1 MDAVTHSSGDE
12 APDRAYRGTMTGPL
26 ATIAVPLLVAV
37 VLRVALAV
45 LVGELDEWRSYR
57 ALARL
62 ARRLRHRRAPSA
74 DERAPR
80 RPIEAVGSDLRRLNA
95 SFHRDDMRFAK
106 YEGCRQAYDGVLAEA
121 ADMAGL
127 AHLMAVLPPGCE
139 LDRER
144 QRVEMLLQHHGLLPP
159 PYAA

>member
-1 MDAVTHSSGDE
+1 
-12 APDRAYRGTMTGPL
+12 MTGPL
-26 ATIAVPLLVAV
+26 ATIAVLLLAAV

-45 LVGELDEWRSYR
+45 LVGELDEWRTYR

-62 ARRLRHRRAPSA
+62 ARRLRRTPVA
-74 DERAPR
+74 DEPAAR
-80 RPIEAVGSDLRRLNA
+80 RPIEEVGADLRRLNA
-95 SFHRDDMRFAK
+95 SFHRGDMRFAK

-127 AHLMAVLPPGCE
+127 AHLMEVLPPGPE

>member
-1 MDAVTHSSGDE
+1 
-12 APDRAYRGTMTGPL
+12 MTGLL
-26 ATIAVPLLVAV
+26 ATIAVLLLVAV

-45 LVGELDEWRSYR
+45 LVGELDEWRTYR

-62 ARRLRHRRAPSA
+62 ARLARRLRRRRTPVAGEPA
-74 DERAPR
+74 AR
-80 RPIEAVGSDLRRLNA
+80 RPIEEVGADLRRLNA

-127 AHLMAVLPPGCE
+127 SHLMQVLPPGRE
-139 LDRER
+139 LDHER

>member
-1 MDAVTHSSGDE
+1 M
-12 APDRAYRGTMTGPL
+12 RGPL
-26 ATIAVPLLVAV
+26 ATIAVLLLLAAV
-37 VLRVALAV
+37 VRVALAV
-45 LVGELDEWRSYR
+45 LVGELDEWRTYR
-57 ALARL
+57 ALTRL
-62 ARRLRHRRAPSA
+62 ARRLRRTPVAEEPA
-74 DERAPR
+74 TR
-80 RPIEAVGSDLRRLNA
+80 RPIEQVGADLRRLNA

-127 AHLMAVLPPGCE
+127 AHLMEVLPPGCE

-144 QRVEMLLQHHGLLPP
+144 QRIEMLLQRHGLLPP

>member
-1 MDAVTHSSGDE
+1 M
-12 APDRAYRGTMTGPL
+12 RGWLQIFG
-26 ATIAVPLLVAV
+26 
-37 VLRVALAV
+37 AV
-45 LVGELDEWRSYR
+45 LFLHALLTFGMAALFGELDQSRTWRLATR
-57 ALARL
+57 LLARV
-62 ARRLRHRRAPSA
+62 RRPRAVVVPL
-74 DERAPR
+74 R
-80 RPIEAVGSDLRRLNA
+80 RPIEDVSADLRRLRA
-95 SFHRDDMRFAK
+95 SFRRDGLRFAK

-127 AHLMAVLPPGCE
+127 AHLMEVLPPGSE

>member
-1 MDAVTHSSGDE
+1 M
-12 APDRAYRGTMTGPL
+12 RGPL
-26 ATIAVPLLVAV
+26 ATIAVLLLVAV
-37 VLRVALAV
+37 VVRVALAA
-45 LVGELDEWRSYR
+45 LVGELDEWRTYR
-57 ALARL
+57 ALVRL
-62 ARRLRHRRAPSA
+62 ARRLRRTPVA
-74 DERAPR
+74 DEPAAR
-80 RPIEAVGSDLRRLNA
+80 RPIEQVGADLRRLNA

-127 AHLMAVLPPGCE
+127 AHLMEVLPPGLE

-144 QRVEMLLQHHGLLPP
+144 QRIEMLLQHHGLLPP

>member
-1 MDAVTHSSGDE
+1 
-12 APDRAYRGTMTGPL
+12 MTGPL
-26 ATIAVPLLVAV
+26 ATIAVLLLVAV
-37 VLRVALAV
+37 VVRVALAV
-45 LVGELDEWRSYR
+45 LVGELDEWRTYR
-57 ALARL
+57 ALVGL
-62 ARRLRHRRAPSA
+62 ARRLRHRRTPVAEEPA
-74 DERAPR
+74 AR
-80 RPIEAVGSDLRRLNA
+80 RPIEEVGADLRRLNA

-127 AHLMAVLPPGCE
+127 AHLMEVLPPGRE

>member
-1 MDAVTHSSGDE
+1 
-12 APDRAYRGTMTGPL
+12 MTGPL
-26 ATIAVPLLVAV
+26 ATIAVLLLVAV
-37 VLRVALAV
+37 VLRVGLAV
-45 LVGELDEWRSYR
+45 LVGEPDGWRTHR
-57 ALARL
+57 APARL
-62 ARRLRHRRAPSA
+62 ARRLRHRRAPVA
-74 DERAPR
+74 EQPATR
-80 RPIEAVGSDLRRLNA
+80 RPIEEVGADLRRLNA
-95 SFHRDDMRFAK
+95 SFHRNDMRFAK

-127 AHLMAVLPPGCE
+127 AHLMEVLPPGSE

>member
-1 MDAVTHSSGDE
+1 
-12 APDRAYRGTMTGPL
+12 MTGPL
-26 ATIAVPLLVAV
+26 ATIAVLLLVAV
-37 VLRVALAV
+37 VVRVGLAL
-45 LVGELDEWRSYR
+45 LVGELDEWRTYR

-62 ARRLRHRRAPSA
+62 ARRLRHRRTPAAGEPA
-74 DERAPR
+74 AR
-80 RPIEAVGSDLRRLNA
+80 RPIEEVGADLRRLNA

-127 AHLMAVLPPGCE
+127 AHLMEVLPPGHE

-144 QRVEMLLQHHGLLPP
+144 QRVEVLLQHHGLLQP